1 MRIGKMSGNNLKG
14 TAMEIV
20 PAHLAVK
27 AMRDNGYKNAGY
39 ALAELMDNSIQANA
53 TKVELICMEKIEF
66 VSQRSRSQIFKIGVL
81 DNGDGMDETVL
92 RMSLQFGNGINLDE
106 AAQTG
111 MGKFGMGLPASSVS
125 QARKVEV
132 WTWQDGADSA
142 IYSYLD
148 IDHIA
153 QQKQKVVPEPV
164 AKKIPKEWLR
174 AGSGFGPRGTLVVWS
189 SIDRCIWKT
198 GKAVIDNSE
207 FVIGR
212 MYRKF
217 LSSGKVDIRMA
228 TFDWENIDGGPLNE
242 RSAVPNDPLYLI
254 TPSSTD
260 APYDRQAMFEP
271 WPSQDG
277 YEHVITV
284 RFRGRDHKVYVRTSM
299 AKKSAREGGT
309 AGHRSYGRHA
319 QKNLGV
325 SVVRA
330 RRELEL
336 DANWALQGDARE
348 RWWGIEVEFS
358 PGLDELFGVTN
369 NKQSARNFAEW
380 AHIKVD
386 DLLGNGNGK
395 TISALKDELA
405 ENEDPSGPLLEVAH
419 YVQNSIEQMRKLIQA
434 QMKTQRSGN
443 RRRHG
448 GGFEAEL
455 EATQKT
461 RERQLEGNVGV
472 SDAGETKSEEERR
485 KAIEEALE
493 AEGIDHAAARDLAAT
508 TVGDSLKYVF
518 AEAAQDS
525 PAFFSVQPKGG
536 ALIITLNTEH
546 GAYNR
551 LVDVL
556 EQDPANESDANL
568 VDRLNNALAGLKL
581 LLMAWARYEDE
592 QGTGQARERAQDA
605 RVDWGR
611 IARRFLGRNA

>member
-1 MRIGKMSGNNLKG
+1 MQ
-14 TAMEIV
+14 IV

-27 AMRDNGYKNAGY
+27 AMRDNGYKNAAY
-39 ALAELMDNSIQANA
+39 AVAELIDNSIQAKA
-53 TKVELICMEKIEF
+53 TKVSLICMEKVEF
-66 VSQRSRSQIFKIGVL
+66 VNQRNRSQIFKIAVL
-81 DNGDGMDETVL
+81 DNGVGMNDEVL
-92 RMSLQFGNGINLDE
+92 RMSLQFGNGMNLEE

-125 QARKVEV
+125 QAQKVEV
-132 WTWQDGADSA
+132 WTWRNGIDSA
-142 IYSYLD
+142 IYSFLD
-148 IDHIA
+148 IDQIA
-153 QQKQKVVPEPV
+153 QQKQTDVPEPV
-164 AKKIPKEWLR
+164 NKKIPKEWLKV
-174 AGSGFGPRGTLVVWS
+174 GDEFTETGTLIVWS
-189 SIDRCIWKT
+189 KIDRCIWKT
-198 GKAVIDNSE
+198 GKAIIDNSE

-217 LSSGKVDIRMA
+217 LASDRIEIRMA
-228 TFDWENIDGGPLNE
+228 TFDWDNVGAGPLND
-242 RSAVPNDPLYLI
+242 RFAVPNDPLYL
-254 TPSSTD
+254 TSPSSTD
-260 APYDRQAMFEP
+260 EPYDKEPMFEP
-271 WPSQDG
+271 WPSAEG

-284 RFRGRDHKVYVRTSM
+284 RFRGRDHRVYVRTSM

-309 AGHRSYGRHA
+309 AGSRSYGRHA
-319 QKNLGV
+319 QKNMGV

-336 DANWALQGDARE
+336 DANWAMQGDPRE
-348 RWWGIEVEFS
+348 RWWGVEVEFS

-386 DLLGNGNGK
+386 DLLVGGN
-395 TISALKDELA
+395 TITALKDELA

-419 YVQNSIEQMRKLIQA
+419 YVQNSIDQMRKLIHA
-434 QMKTQRSGN
+434 QMKSQRSGDK
-443 RRRHG
+443 RRYG
-448 GGFEAEL
+448 EGFEAER

-461 RERQLEGNVGV
+461 RERQLEGRVGV
-472 SDAGETKSEEERR
+472 SDAGESKSEQERL
-485 KAIEEALE
+485 KDIERELE
-493 AEGIDHAAARDLAAT
+493 AQGLDKASAENIAAT

-518 AEAAQDS
+518 AEASQDS

-536 ALIITLNTEH
+536 AIIITLNTEH

-556 EQDPANESDANL
+556 ERDPADATDEKL
-568 VDRLNNALAGLKL
+568 AERLNNALQGLKL

-611 IARRFLGRNA
+611 IARRFLDRST

>member
-1 MRIGKMSGNNLKG
+1 
-14 TAMEIV
+14 MEIV

-27 AMRDNGYKNAGY
+27 AMRDNGYKNAAY
-39 ALAELMDNSIQANA
+39 AIAELMDNSIQAAA
-53 TKVELICMEKIEF
+53 TKVELLCMEKVEF
-66 VSQRSRSQIFKIGVL
+66 VNQRNRSQIYKIGVL
-81 DNGDGMDETVL
+81 DNGKGMDEKVL
-92 RMSLQFGNGINLDE
+92 RMSLQFGNGMNLDE

-132 WTWQDGADSA
+132 WTWQHGVESA

-148 IDHIA
+148 IDQITK
-153 QQKQKVVPEPV
+153 QFQKEVPEPV
-164 AKKIPKEWLR
+164 AKKVPKEWLKV
-174 AGSGFGPRGTLVVWS
+174 GSGFGASGTLVVWS
-189 SIDRCIWKT
+189 TIDRCIWKT

-217 LSSGKVDIRMA
+217 LSSGKVEIRMA
-228 TFDWENIDGGPLNE
+228 TFDWENVAAGPMNE
-242 RSAVPNDPLYLI
+242 RNAVANDPLYLI

-260 APYDRQAMFEP
+260 APYDREAMFEP
-271 WPSQDG
+271 WPSKDG
-277 YEHVITV
+277 YEHVIVV
-284 RFRGRDHKVYVRTSM
+284 RFRGRDHNVYIRTSM

-309 AGHRSYGRHA
+309 AGSRAYGRHA
-319 QKNLGV
+319 QRNMGV

-336 DANWALQGDARE
+336 DPNWAMQGDPRE
-348 RWWGIEVEFS
+348 RWWGVEVEFS

-386 DLLGNGNGK
+386 DLLVGGR
-395 TISALKDELA
+395 TITALKDELA

-419 YVQNSIEQMRKLIQA
+419 YVQNSIEQMRKLIHA
-434 QMKTQRSGN
+434 QMKTQRSGDK
-443 RRRHG
+443 RRHG
-448 GGFEAEL
+448 GGLEAEL

-461 RERQLEGNVGV
+461 RERQLEGKIGV
-472 SDAGETKSEEERR
+472 SDAGESKSEEERK
-485 KAIEEALE
+485 KAIEEAL
-493 AEGIDHAAARDLAAT
+493 AAQGIDQIAARDLAAT

-518 AEAAQDS
+518 AEAPQDS

-556 EQDPANESDANL
+556 EQDPANETDANL
-568 VDRLNNALAGLKL
+568 VERLNNALAGLKL

-611 IARRFLGRNA
+611 IARRFLERSA